1 MFKVEC
7 LGLPNPASK
16 HFLFRESCS
25 VGGPPELPCVGRQS
39 FGCGY
44 PKLAC
49 NAFCCCLG
57 SASGRS
63 VSGATTIFAF
73 HAQIRTRA
81 KSRILDLTSPLL
93 LDPKQPLLRR
103 PRATAL
109 SRCLQKPQLPSDG
122 TCATPLSKG
131 CHLFSTLFCLLPSFA
146 SRRAPSL
153 CEFQTSVK

>member
-109 SRCLQKPQLPSDG
+109 SHCLQSHNYRPTELVRPPSLKAVIYFQ
-122 TCATPLSKG
+122 T
-131 CHLFSTLFCLLPSFA
+131 FCLLPSFA